1 MWFRSLFYFHPEVAL
16 MVNIPVAFKIHIVV
30 AMVLFIIWPFTRLVH
45 ALTVPLHY
53 VFRPSPCTAPV
64 AVSVWARRGWDPVGT
79 LPRERADR

>member
-1 MWFRSLFYFHPEVAL
+1 
-16 MVNIPVAFKIHIVV
+16 MVNIPVAFKIHIIV

-53 VFRPSPCTAPV
+53 VFRPYTV
-64 AVSVWARRGWDPVGT
+64 YRTRGGQRVGARRGWDPVGT